1 MLSVVIPAYN
11 EEKLIGLAAQR
22 IGEVLRGADIPYELV
37 FVDDGSADHT
47 WEEISRAAQTD
58 ACVRGVSFSRNFGK
72 EAAIFAGLEA
82 ATLPWGGV
90 NCVAVIDCD
99 LQHPPEKL
107 PEMYAL
113 WQQGWE
119 VVNGVKADR
128 GKESGLHTFAANTF
142 YRMMSKAV
150 RIDMASS
157 SDFKLMDRRV
167 VDALLALGERK
178 TFFRALAGWVGFRSV
193 NVEFSV
199 ADRAEGSSHWS
210 TLSLFRY
217 AFSNIASYS
226 SAPMQMV
233 TVLGVLTLILSL
245 VIGAQTLVRWA
256 MGHAADGFTTV
267 IILLLLIGSI
277 LMLSLGIIGYYIAEL
292 FIEIK
297 ARPRYLVA
305 RTCGQKERSDP
316 K

>member
-11 EEKLIGLAAQR
+11 EEKLIGLAAGR
-22 IGEVLRGADIPYELV
+22 IGSILREAGIPYELI
-37 FVDDGSADHT
+37 FVDDGSADRT
-47 WEEISRAAQTD
+47 WEEIGQAAQSD
-58 ACVRGVSFSRNFGK
+58 ECVRGVSFSRNFGK

-82 ATLPWGGV
+82 AKGD
-90 NCVAVIDCD
+90 CCAVIDCD

-128 GKESGLHTFAANTF
+128 GRESGLHTFAANTF
-142 YRMMSKAV
+142 YRMMSRAV

-167 VDALLALGERK
+167 VAALLGLGERK
-178 TFFRALAGWVGFRSV
+178 TFFRALTGWVGFRSI

-199 ADRAEGSSHWS
+199 ADRAEGTSHWS

-226 SAPMQMV
+226 SAPMQIV

-245 VIGAQTLVRWA
+245 VLGVQTLIRWA
-256 MGHAADGFTTV
+256 LGHAADGFTTV

-277 LMLSLGIIGYYIAEL
+277 LMISLGIIGYYIAEL
-292 FIEIK
+292 FIEVK

-305 RTCGQKERSDP
+305 KTCGSTAEGRSEG
-316 K
+316 

>member
-11 EEKLIGLAAQR
+11 EEKLIGLAVQR
-22 IGEVLRGADIPYELV
+22 IGEVLRWADIPYELV
-37 FVDDGSADHT
+37 FVDDGSADRT

-72 EAAIFAGLEA
+72 EAAIFAGLESA
-82 ATLPWGGV
+82 CGD
-90 NCVAVIDCD
+90 CCAVIDCD

-119 VVNGVKADR
+119 VVNGVKAHR

-233 TVLGVLTLILSL
+233 TVLGVVTLILSL
-245 VIGAQTLVRWA
+245 VMGAQTLIRWA

-277 LMLSLGIIGYYIAEL
+277 LMISLGIIGYYIAEL

-297 ARPRYLVA
+297 GRPRYLVA
-305 RTCGQKERSDP
+305 RTCGQKERSDAE
-316 K
+316 

>member
-37 FVDDGSADHT
+37 FVDDGSADRT
-47 WEEISRAAQTD
+47 WEEIDRAAQIGT
-58 ACVRGVSFSRNFGK
+58 CVRGVSFSRNFGK

-82 ATLPWGGV
+82 ACGD
-90 NCVAVIDCD
+90 CCAVIDCD

-292 FIEIK
+292 FLEIK
-297 ARPRYLVA
+297 GRPRYLVA
-305 RTCGQKERSDP
+305 RTCGQKERSDAE
-316 K
+316 

>member
-11 EEKLIGLAAQR
+11 EEKLIGLAAGR
-22 IGEVLRGADIPYELV
+22 VGGILREAGVPYELI
-37 FVDDGSADHT
+37 FVDDGSADRT
-47 WEEISRAAQTD
+47 WEEIGQAAQSD
-58 ACVRGVSFSRNFGK
+58 ECVRGVSFSRNFGK

-82 ATLPWGGV
+82 ARGE
-90 NCVAVIDCD
+90 CCAVIDCD

-119 VVNGVKADR
+119 VVNGVKANR
-128 GKESGLHTFAANTF
+128 GKESGLHTFAANAF

-167 VDALLALGERK
+167 VDALLGLGERK
-178 TFFRALAGWVGFRSV
+178 TFFRALTGWVGFRSI
-193 NVEFSV
+193 NVEFNV

-226 SAPMQMV
+226 SAPMQIV

-245 VIGAQTLVRWA
+245 VLGVQTLIRWA
-256 MGHAADGFTTV
+256 LGHAADGFTTV

-277 LMLSLGIIGYYIAEL
+277 LMISLGIIGYYIAEL
-292 FIEIK
+292 FIEVK

-305 RTCGQKERSDP
+305 KTCGSPAEGRSEE
-316 K
+316 

>member
-11 EEKLIGLAAQR
+11 EEKLIGLAVQR
-22 IGEVLRGADIPYELV
+22 IGEVLRWADIPYELV
-37 FVDDGSADHT
+37 FVDDGSADRT

-72 EAAIFAGLEA
+72 EAAIFAGLESA
-82 ATLPWGGV
+82 CGD
-90 NCVAVIDCD
+90 CCAVIDCD

-119 VVNGVKADR
+119 VVNGVKAHR

-233 TVLGVLTLILSL
+233 TVLGVVTLILSL
-245 VIGAQTLVRWA
+245 VMGAQTLIRWA

-277 LMLSLGIIGYYIAEL
+277 LMISLGIIGYYIAEL

-297 ARPRYLVA
+297 GRPRYLVA
-305 RTCGQKERSDP
+305 RTCGQKERSDLE
-316 K
+316 

>member
-11 EEKLIGLAAQR
+11 EEKLIGLAAGR
-22 IGEVLRGADIPYELV
+22 VGGILRETGIPYELI
-37 FVDDGSADHT
+37 FVDDGSADRT
-47 WEEISRAAQTD
+47 WEEIGQAAQSD
-58 ACVRGVSFSRNFGK
+58 ECVRGVSFSRNFGK

-82 ATLPWGGV
+82 ARGE
-90 NCVAVIDCD
+90 CCAVIDCD

-119 VVNGVKADR
+119 VVNGVKANR

-167 VDALLALGERK
+167 VDALLGLGERK
-178 TFFRALAGWVGFRSV
+178 TFFRALTGWVGFRSI
-193 NVEFSV
+193 NVEFNV

-226 SAPMQMV
+226 SAPMQIV

-245 VIGAQTLVRWA
+245 VLGVQTLIRWA
-256 MGHAADGFTTV
+256 LGHAADGFTTV

-277 LMLSLGIIGYYIAEL
+277 LMISLGIIGYYIAEL
-292 FIEIK
+292 FIEVK
-297 ARPRYLVA
+297 ARPRYLVSK
-305 RTCGQKERSDP
+305 TCGQKGGNRP
-316 K
+316 

>member
-11 EEKLIGLAAQR
+11 EEKLIGLAVQR
-22 IGEVLRGADIPYELV
+22 IGEVLRWADIPYELV
-37 FVDDGSADHT
+37 FVDDGSADRT

-72 EAAIFAGLEA
+72 EAAIFAGLESA
-82 ATLPWGGV
+82 CGD
-90 NCVAVIDCD
+90 CCAVIDCD

-119 VVNGVKADR
+119 VVNGVKAHR

-233 TVLGVLTLILSL
+233 TVLGVVTLILSL
-245 VIGAQTLVRWA
+245 VMGAQTLIRWA

-305 RTCGQKERSDP
+305 RTCGQKERSDAE
-316 K
+316 